1 MKRPSVFLVFF
12 LLAASCLLLSAP
24 IEAAR
29 VERREGL
36 TLVFLEG
43 APYELGR
50 QHGELLKDQVRESV
64 GRLLGYFRAY
74 LKFPLINRWA
84 ANWWLD
90 RPWHD
95 AMPFLPREVL
105 DELRGLSEGSGV
117 PLKELCR
124 LHAIPDR
131 TYACSGFIAWGKAT
145 ADGRLI
151 HTRNLDWNI
160 GIGIQRHAAVF
171 VVRPEGKQAFV
182 SMGWA
187 GLIGVLTSVNEEG
200 ISIGQIGAET
210 ADRSCR
216 GLPMTFLMR
225 KVLEDS
231 TGLDQAV
238 ALITDATRTV
248 GVNYLIADA
257 KTGRGAA
264 IETTHRRSAVFEAND
279 PKERQVAYA
288 RPMADVV
295 LRADTAGD
303 PAIRNRQSASG
314 GKPNQ
319 PGLEPPTGSA
329 YEVRYL
335 KQHEGL
341 AAHYGRI
348 DAEAAQE
355 IMRSVAPDSNVQSVV
370 FAWPQAWV
378 ANAQEITPAAQT
390 TYHELNLK
398 ELLEGVTRR

>member
-64 GRLLGYFRAY
+64 GRLLGYFRSY
-74 LKFPLINRWA
+74 LKIPLVRSLA
-84 ANWWLD
+84 VNWWLD
-90 RPWHD
+90 ASWAQAR
-95 AMPFLPREVL
+95 PFLPEDYRE
-105 DELRGLSEGSGV
+105 ELRGLADGSGV
-117 PLKELCR
+117 PLKELER
-124 LHAIPDR
+124 LHSIPDR
-131 TYACSGFIAWGKAT
+131 TYACSGFIAWGAAT
-145 ADGRLI
+145 AGGRLI

-160 GIGIQRHAAVF
+160 DAGIQRHAAVF
-171 VVRPEGKQAFV
+171 VVRPEGKKAFV

-187 GLIGVLTSVNEEG
+187 GFIGVLTGVNEQG

-231 TGLDQAV
+231 IGLDQAV

-257 KTGRGAA
+257 KTERGAA
-264 IETTHRRSAVFEAND
+264 IETTHRMSSVFEAND

-295 LRADTAGD
+295 LRADTAMD
-303 PAIRNRQSASG
+303 PAIRNRQIASG
-314 GKPNQ
+314 GTPNQ

-335 KQHEGL
+335 KQVEGL

-348 DAEAAQE
+348 DAEAARQ

-370 FAWPQAWV
+370 FAWPRMWV
-378 ANAQEITPAAQT
+378 ANAQDATPAAQT
-390 TYHELNLK
+390 PYHRLNLE
-398 ELLEGVTRR
+398 ELFRGVTPR